1 MKFPSLW
8 LLVFVLCLTACA
20 GTDINKIL
28 QGAGAALPLTEQEV
42 SSGLREAL
50 IQGISIG
57 ADNAA
62 QTDGYFRNELIRI
75 LLPEDARRVEN
86 TLRQIGLG
94 AEVDRAL
101 LSINRGAERAAA
113 QAKPIFISAIR
124 QLTIQDAFNILRGE
138 ENAATNFLRR
148 TTEAQLLA
156 AFRPEI
162 QKALQEVGA
171 TRHYSDLAN
180 AYNAIPLTNR
190 KIDPDL
196 DAYVTAKAIDG
207 LFVLVAQE
215 EKNIR
220 ENPGARTTALLR
232 RVFGNQN

>member
-1 MKFPSLW
+1 MGLMMMALW
-8 LLVFVLCLTACA
+8 LTACA
-20 GTDINKIL
+20 GTDLNKII
-28 QGAGAALPLTEQEV
+28 QGAGASLPLTEQEV
-42 SSGLREAL
+42 ASGLREAL
-50 IQGISIG
+50 IQGISKG

-62 QTDGYFRNELIRI
+62 QVDGYFRNELIRI

-101 LSINRGAERAAA
+101 LSINRGAERAAL
-113 QAKPIFISAIR
+113 QAKPIFIAAIR

-148 TTEAQLLA
+148 TTEAQLVA
-156 AFRPEI
+156 AFQPEI

-196 DAYVTAKAIDG
+196 DAYVTARAIDG

-232 RVFGNQN
+232 RVFGSQN